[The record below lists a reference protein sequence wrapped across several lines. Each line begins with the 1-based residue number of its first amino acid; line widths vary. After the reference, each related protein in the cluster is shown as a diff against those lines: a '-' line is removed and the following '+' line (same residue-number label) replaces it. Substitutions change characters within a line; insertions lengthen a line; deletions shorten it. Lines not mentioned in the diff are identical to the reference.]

1 MAASDV
7 DICNRGLQKIGAA
20 RITSLTEDSPAA
32 RDCNASYDILR
43 RAELRGHVW
52 SFSVKR
58 AQLAALTDAPEFQF
72 ANAYQMPSDC
82 LRILG
87 DDDQDT
93 QKDWRIEGRT
103 IVTDDDSPLYIR
115 YVADVTDTGQFDALF
130 VEALA
135 SKIGYELCEKITQS
149 SSKKESVFRDY
160 TLAIREAKRVNA
172 IEKRSDEPPEDDWVL
187 ARY

>member
-1 MAASDV
+1 
-7 DICNRGLQKIGAA
+7 
-20 RITSLTEDSPAA
+20 
-32 RDCNASYDILR
+32 
-43 RAELRGHVW
+43 
-52 SFSVKR
+52 
-58 AQLAALTDAPEFQF
+58 
-72 ANAYQMPSDC
+72 MPSDC

>member
-1 MAASDV
+1 MSASDV
-7 DICNRGLQKIGAA
+7 DICNRGLQKLGAA

-43 RAELRGHVW
+43 RAELRAHPW
-52 SFSVKR
+52 SFSIKR
-58 AQLAALTDAPEFQF
+58 AQLAALVTPPEFQF

-103 IVTDDDSPLYIR
+103 IVTDDASPLYIR
-115 YVADVTDTGQFDALF
+115 YVSDVTNTGEFDALF

-135 SKIGYELCEKITQS
+135 SKIASELAEKITQS
-149 SSKKESVFRDY
+149 TSKKAQADQDY
-160 TLAIREAKRVNA
+160 ERAIRKAKAVNA
-172 IEKRSDEPPEDDWVL
+172 IEKRADEPPEDDWVL